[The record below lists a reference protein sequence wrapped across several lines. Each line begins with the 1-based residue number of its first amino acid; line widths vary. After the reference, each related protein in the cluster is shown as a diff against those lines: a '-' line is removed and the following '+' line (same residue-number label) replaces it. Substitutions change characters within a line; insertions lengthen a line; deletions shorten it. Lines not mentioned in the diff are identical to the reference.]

1 MILLV
6 IIGIQRLIYSLSQL
20 NVINILVL
28 DYNYIGIFLLFI
40 SPIYYLFLKNSFSV
54 KKGNPYNLLHLILPL
69 FLGVLI
75 YLNLIEIE
83 GNIVVL
89 CTIFSLIFYSSF
101 IGKELYE
108 FYKCKRKVSIVNEK
122 IFIVGGFSFLLIL
135 IFSIFLIKHFLT
147 IYFFDINEFSNLK
160 IPYILST
167 LVWFFWLIYLFF
179 NPILLYGKGYL
190 ISQVDYVKK
199 KELQIWGLNE
209 AIIKTKKELI
219 IEKKINELVYDIIN
233 KIKELELDNSFT
245 QSKEMTIENI
255 ATKLKIP
262 IYHVKYIFKFYC
274 KLSPTVYKNYIKT
287 NTAIMLM
294 EDNYLKTQTF
304 DSLAKKSL
312 FGSSLTMY
320 NYFKKFYNLSPSEY
334 HKLM

>member
-1 MILLV
+1 MKIIKPISYIKV
-6 IIGIQRLIYSLSQL
+6 IISSLFADVIQ
-20 NVINILVL
+20 
-28 DYNYIGIFLLFI
+28 
-40 SPIYYLFLKNSFSV
+40 FLKSSFST
-54 KKGNPYNLLHLILPL
+54 KKGSPYNLLHLILPL
-69 FLGVLI
+69 FLGILI
-75 YLNLIEIE
+75 SLNLIEIE
-83 GNIVVL
+83 GNTVVL
-89 CTIFSLIFYSSF
+89 CTIISLIFYCSF

-108 FYKCKRKVSIVNEK
+108 FYKNKRKISIVNEK
-122 IFIVGGFSFLLIL
+122 IFIVGGFSFVL
-135 IFSIFLIKHFLT
+135 IFIFLIKYFLT
-147 IYFFDINEFSNLK
+147 IYFFGVNEFSNLK
-160 IPYILST
+160 IPYILTT

-199 KELQIWGLNE
+199 KEFQIWGLNE
-209 AIIKTKKELI
+209 TIVKIKKELI
-219 IEKKINELVYDIIN
+219 IEKKINESVYSIIN
-233 KIKELELDNSFT
+233 KIKELEIDNSFT
-245 QSKEMTIENI
+245 LSKEMTIENI
-255 ATKLKIP
+255 SIKLKTP

-304 DSLAKKSL
+304 DSLAEKSL

-334 HKLM
+334 HKLL